1 MFSTQRCT
9 LPDFGSTNI
18 RLFDTEFAT
27 ISDELSGVAIRWCGS
42 LPVGTV
48 PTTWRVASSIRL
60 SVASPELST
69 ITLLAWGAGEKKT
82 VAATSSAPAA
92 TVAVKPGRKN
102 LRMKTHFGEQPS
114 L

>member
-1 MFSTQRCT
+1 CPVFAAPPMNLLS
-9 LPDFGSTNI
+9 P
-18 RLFDTEFAT
+18 EFAT
-27 ISDELSGVAIRWCGS
+27 INDELSGVAIRRRGS

-69 ITLLAWGAGEKKT
+69 ITLLAWAAGEKKP